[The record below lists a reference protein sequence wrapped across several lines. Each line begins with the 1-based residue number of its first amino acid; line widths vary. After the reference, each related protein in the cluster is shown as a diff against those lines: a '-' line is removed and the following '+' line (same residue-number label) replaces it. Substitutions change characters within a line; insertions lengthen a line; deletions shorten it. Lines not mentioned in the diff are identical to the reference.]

1 MINIQKSSRYTEIIQ
16 FFIDNELEFT
26 EDQKQITDKVINY
39 WEALDGE
46 KLVGACVLG
55 IRNGDYVL
63 DGIAIDSNYRKKR
76 IGERLLDKALIHLK
90 ALNASKLFLCARAP
104 GFFKTQGF
112 STIDRSDAPHVGCD
126 GCDQLGVK
134 CFPEVMV
141 KDL

>member
-1 MINIQKSSRYTEIIQ
+1 MISIQESSRYTEIIQ

-26 EDQKQITDKVINY
+26 EEQKQITDKVINY

-55 IRNGDYVL
+55 TREGEYVL
-63 DGIAIDSNYRKKR
+63 EGIAIDINYRKKR
-76 IGERLLDKALIHLK
+76 IGERLLDKALTQLK
-90 ALNASKLFLCARAP
+90 ELNAQKLLLCARAP

-112 STIDRSDAPHVGCD
+112 SIIDRADAPHVGCK

-141 KDL
+141 KNL

>member
-1 MINIQKSSRYTEIIQ
+1 MINIQESNRYSEIIQ

-39 WEALDGE
+39 WEAVDGE

-55 IRNGDYVL
+55 IRKGEYVL
-63 DGIAIDSNYRKKR
+63 EGIAIDSNYRKKR
-76 IGERLLDKALIHLK
+76 LGERLLDMALIHLK
-90 ALNASKLFLCARAP
+90 TLNAPKLLLNARAP
-104 GFFKTQGF
+104 DFFQTQGF
-112 STIDRSDAPHVGCD
+112 SIITREEAPHIACD

-141 KDL
+141 KNL